1 MHNLFHILL
10 IPIIL
15 VIGLIYKFVQNLFIR
30 RSNDGPLIEF
40 KKTICFGTC
49 PIYNAKIYK
58 NGYMEYIG
66 EEHVPVL
73 GVKRV
78 NMDMNDLTRIINK
91 INEVHFFRLDDNYDG
106 EVTDLPS
113 TYITVN
119 MNGKSKTIRARYE
132 YPNQLDELIK
142 LIHNTIIH
150 TIN

>member
-1 MHNLFHILL
+1 
-10 IPIIL
+10 
-15 VIGLIYKFVQNLFIR
+15 
-30 RSNDGPLIEF
+30 
-40 KKTICFGTC
+40 
-49 PIYNAKIYK
+49 
-58 NGYMEYIG
+58 MEYIG